1 MKPAWVTVLW
11 RVTMPIRNWIGPPLE
26 TTVTDPISR
35 IFANR
40 AARSVLVAIG
50 LFVLVLAM
58 VPAHHARATVAAA
71 DTAAVTPI
79 EAPIDVSPAVAAP
92 AAPAAEVTSGSVAAI
107 DVVAAKK
114 ELTNVKAAVLGL
126 VEGITEFLPVSS
138 TGHLLVAERVLNVG
152 QNNNTKEATDAY
164 TVIIQLGAI
173 LAVLVVS
180 WRRIQSIIMG
190 LIGKSEE
197 GRKLLIAL
205 ICAIVP
211 TAIIGLVLDKTA
223 EKYLLKVP
231 VVAAAWILGA
241 IAIFLLQARY
251 KNAQAGGKALELL
264 TPKNAVVI
272 GLVQTLAVALPGTS
286 RSLVTILAAV
296 VLGFSLSAAVE
307 FSFLLG
313 LATLSAAALLKIKT
327 DGQLVLDTFGTT
339 APLIGLV
346 VAAVAAGVA
355 VKWMISYLNSH
366 DLRLFGIYR
375 IGAAVVTL
383 ALLAAGTI

>member
-92 AAPAAEVTSGSVAAI
+92 AAPAAEVTLGSVAAI

-241 IAIFLLQARY
+241 VAIFLLQARY

-346 VAAVAAGVA
+346 VAAVAAGAA

>member
-1 MKPAWVTVLW
+1 
-11 RVTMPIRNWIGPPLE
+11 
-26 TTVTDPISR
+26 VTDR
-35 IFANR
+35 FARLFANR
-40 AARSVLVAIG
+40 AARSLLVALG
-50 LFVLVLAM
+50 LFAVVLALL
-58 VPAHHARATVAAA
+58 PAHHATATVAVTQASAA
-71 DTAAVTPI
+71 ETAPVTPI
-79 EAPIDVSPAVAAP
+79 ETPIDVSPAP
-92 AAPAAEVTSGSVAAI
+92 SSSGVLTNDGTKDRALQNAS
-107 DVVAAKK
+107 AAKK
-114 ELTNVKAAVLGL
+114 ELTNAKAAVLGL

-138 TGHLLVAERVLNVG
+138 TGHLLVAERILNIG
-152 QNNNTKEATDAY
+152 QNKKTKEATDAY

-180 WRRIQSIIMG
+180 WRRIQSIVLG
-190 LIGKSEE
+190 LIGKSAE

-205 ICAIVP
+205 ISAIVP

-241 IAIFLLQARY
+241 IAIFLLRTRY
-251 KNAQAGGKALELL
+251 KNAQAGGKALEML
-264 TPKNAVVI
+264 TPKNAVII
-272 GLVQTLAVALPGTS
+272 GLVQTIAVALPGMS

-296 VLGFSLSAAVE
+296 ILGFSLSAAVE

-383 ALLAAGTI
+383 GLLAAGTI

>member
-1 MKPAWVTVLW
+1 MAISTS
-11 RVTMPIRNWIGPPLE
+11 IRAWIGPPLE
-26 TTVTDPISR
+26 TIVTVRFAR
-35 IFANR
+35 IVAHR
-40 AARSVLVAIG
+40 AARSLLIAIG
-50 LFVLVLAM
+50 LFALVLALL
-58 VPAHHARATVAAA
+58 PTHAATA
-71 DTAAVTPI
+71 DTAPVTPI
-79 EAPIDVSPAVAAP
+79 ETPIDVSPVVDAP
-92 AAPAAEVTSGSVAAI
+92 AAASKAAAVSAAVI
-107 DVVAAKK
+107 DVEAAKK

-138 TGHLLVAERVLNVG
+138 TGHLLVAERILNVG
-152 QNNNTKEATDAY
+152 QNKNTKEATDAY

-190 LIGKSEE
+190 LVGKSAD

-205 ICAIVP
+205 LCALVP

-231 VVAAAWILGA
+231 VVAAAWALGA
-241 IAIFLLQARY
+241 VAIFLLHNHY

-264 TPKNAVVI
+264 TPKNAVII
-272 GLVQTLAVALPGTS
+272 GLVQTIAVALPGTS

-313 LATLSAAALLKIKT
+313 LATLSAAALLKINT

-346 VAAVAAGVA
+346 VAAVSAGVA
-355 VKWMISYLNSH
+355 VKWMISYLNNH
-366 DLRLFGIYR
+366 DLRIFGVYR
-375 IGAAVVTL
+375 IGAAVITL
-383 ALLAAGTI
+383 GLLAAGTI

>member
-1 MKPAWVTVLW
+1 VTALW
-11 RVTMPIRNWIGPPLE
+11 RVLASVQRWIDPPLE
-26 TTVTDPISR
+26 TTVTDRFAR

-40 AARSVLVAIG
+40 AARSVLVAMG
-50 LFVLVLAM
+50 LFALVLALL
-58 VPAHHARATVAAA
+58 PAHNATATVAVP

-79 EAPIDVSPAVAAP
+79 ETPVDVSPAAATP
-92 AAPAAEVTSGSVAAI
+92 STATTRATATDSSVAAIDVI

-126 VEGITEFLPVSS
+126 VEGFTEFLPVSS
-138 TGHLLVAERVLNVG
+138 TGHLLVAERILKVG
-152 QNNNTKEATDAY
+152 QNKNTKEATDAY

-205 ICAIVP
+205 VCAIVP
-211 TAIIGLVLDKTA
+211 TAIIGLALDKTA

-241 IAIFLLQARY
+241 IAIFLLQSRY

-264 TPKNAVVI
+264 TPKNAVII
-272 GLVQTLAVALPGTS
+272 GLVQTIAVALPGTS

-327 DGQLVLDTFGTT
+327 DGQLVLDTFGAT

-346 VAAVAAGVA
+346 VAAISAGVA

-383 ALLAAGTI
+383 GLLAAGTI

>member
-1 MKPAWVTVLW
+1 MAISTS
-11 RVTMPIRNWIGPPLE
+11 IRAWIGPPLE
-26 TTVTDPISR
+26 TIVTVRFAR
-35 IFANR
+35 IFAYR
-40 AARSVLVAIG
+40 AARGLLIAMG
-50 LFVLVLAM
+50 LFALVLALL
-58 VPAHHARATVAAA
+58 PTHAATA
-71 DTAAVTPI
+71 DTAPVTPI
-79 EAPIDVSPAVAAP
+79 ETPIDVSPVVVAP
-92 AAPAAEVTSGSVAAI
+92 AAASKAAAASGTVI

-138 TGHLLVAERVLNVG
+138 TGHLLVAERILNVG
-152 QNNNTKEATDAY
+152 QNKNTKEATDAY

-190 LIGKSEE
+190 LFGKSAD
-197 GRKLLIAL
+197 GRKLLTAL
-205 ICAIVP
+205 LCALVP

-231 VVAAAWILGA
+231 VVAAAWALGA
-241 IAIFLLQARY
+241 VAIFLLHNHY

-264 TPKNAVVI
+264 TPKNAVII
-272 GLVQTLAVALPGTS
+272 GLVQTIAVALPGTS

-313 LATLSAAALLKIKT
+313 LATLSAAALLKINT

-346 VAAVAAGVA
+346 VAAVSAGVA
-355 VKWMISYLNSH
+355 VKWMISYLNNH
-366 DLRLFGIYR
+366 DLRIFGVYR
-375 IGAAVVTL
+375 IGAAVVTVG
-383 ALLAAGTI
+383 LLAAGTI

>member
-1 MKPAWVTVLW
+1 MS
-11 RVTMPIRNWIGPPLE
+11 IRSWIGPPLE
-26 TTVTDPISR
+26 TIVTVRFAR
-35 IFANR
+35 IFAHR
-40 AARSVLVAIG
+40 ATRSLLIALG
-50 LFVLVLAM
+50 LFALVFALL
-58 VPAHHARATVAAA
+58 PAHTPTASAATA
-71 DTAAVTPI
+71 DTLAVTPI
-79 EAPIDVSPAVAAP
+79 ETPIDVSPAAVTPEVTP
-92 AAPAAEVTSGSVAAI
+92 AAANATSSATETTAI

-126 VEGITEFLPVSS
+126 VEGVTEFLPVSS
-138 TGHLLVAERVLNVG
+138 TGHLLVAERILKVG
-152 QNNNTKEATDAY
+152 QNKNTKEATDAY

-190 LIGKSEE
+190 LFGKSAD

-205 ICAIVP
+205 ICALVP

-231 VVAAAWILGA
+231 VVVAAWALGA
-241 IAIFLLQARY
+241 VAIFLLHTRY

-264 TPKNAVVI
+264 TPKNAVII
-272 GLVQTLAVALPGTS
+272 GLVQTIAVALPGTS

-313 LATLSAAALLKIKT
+313 LATLSAAALLKINT

-346 VAAVAAGVA
+346 VAAVSAGVA
-355 VKWMISYLNSH
+355 VKWMISYLNNH
-366 DLRLFGIYR
+366 DLRLFGVYR

-383 ALLAAGTI
+383 GLLGAGAM

>member
-1 MKPAWVTVLW
+1 MLVQS
-11 RVTMPIRNWIGPPLE
+11 WIGPPLE
-26 TTVTDPISR
+26 TTVTVRFAR
-35 IFANR
+35 IFAHR
-40 AARSVLVAIG
+40 ATRSLLIALG
-50 LFVLVLAM
+50 LFALVFALL
-58 VPAHHARATVAAA
+58 PTHAPTAGAATADAATA
-71 DTAAVTPI
+71 ESAPISETAAVTPI
-79 EAPIDVSPAVAAP
+79 ETPIDVSPVPATTAVTP
-92 AAPAAEVTSGSVAAI
+92 AAGNTSTGETAI

-126 VEGITEFLPVSS
+126 VEGVTEFLPVSS
-138 TGHLLVAERVLNVG
+138 TGHLLVAERILKVG
-152 QNNNTKEATDAY
+152 QNKNTKEATDAY

-180 WRRIQSIIMG
+180 WRRIESIIMG
-190 LIGKSEE
+190 LIGKSAD

-205 ICAIVP
+205 VCALVP
-211 TAIIGLVLDKTA
+211 TAIIGLALDKTA

-231 VVAAAWILGA
+231 VVAAAWALGA
-241 IAIFLLQARY
+241 VAIFLLHSRY

-264 TPKNAVVI
+264 TPKKAVII
-272 GLVQTLAVALPGTS
+272 GLVQTIAVALPGTS

-327 DGQLVLDTFGTT
+327 DGQLVIDTFGTT

-346 VAAVAAGVA
+346 VAAVSAGVA
-355 VKWMISYLNSH
+355 VKWMISYLNNH

-383 ALLAAGTI
+383 GLLAAGTI

>member
-1 MKPAWVTVLW
+1 MAAYLHRAAWF
-11 RVTMPIRNWIGPPLE
+11 GPPLE
-26 TTVTDPISR
+26 TIVTVQSGRRLVNRPVRLSLVTLGLLAC
-35 IFANR
+35 FA
-40 AARSVLVAIG
+40 LAI
-50 LFVLVLAM
+50 
-58 VPAHHARATVAAA
+58 
-71 DTAAVTPI
+71 AVTPMRSARAASFLVTTAA
-79 EAPIDVSPAVAAP
+79 APIESSVEPPVESPVAAS
-92 AAPAAEVTSGSVAAI
+92 ASDSASAGASNTGTVI
-107 DVVAAKK
+107 DAVAAKK

-138 TGHLLVAERVLNVG
+138 TGHLLVAERILDVG
-152 QNNNTKEATDAY
+152 QNENTKEATDAY

-180 WRRIQSIIMG
+180 WRRIQSIFLG
-190 LIGKSEE
+190 LIGKSED
-197 GRKLLIAL
+197 GRNLLVGLLCAL
-205 ICAIVP
+205 VP

-231 VVAAAWILGA
+231 VVAAAWILGGV
-241 IAIFLLQARY
+241 AIFALNARY
-251 KNAQAGGKALELL
+251 KKAQTSGKRLELL
-264 TPKNAVVI
+264 TPKNAVII
-272 GLVQTLAVALPGTS
+272 GLVQTIAVALPGTS

-296 VLGFSLSAAVE
+296 VLGFTLSAAVE

-346 VAAVAAGVA
+346 VAAISAGVA
-355 VKWMISYLNSH
+355 VKWMISYLNNH

-375 IGAAVVTL
+375 IGAAVLTL
-383 ALLAAGTI
+383 VLLAAGTI

>member
-241 IAIFLLQARY
+241 VAIFLLQARY

-346 VAAVAAGVA
+346 VAAVAAGAA

>member
-1 MKPAWVTVLW
+1 MANL
-11 RVTMPIRNWIGPPLE
+11 MSIRAWIGPPLE
-26 TTVTDPISR
+26 TTVTDRFAR

-40 AARSVLVAIG
+40 AARSLLIALG
-50 LFVLVLAM
+50 LFALVLALL
-58 VPAHHARATVAAA
+58 PTHTATA

-79 EAPIDVSPAVAAP
+79 ETPIDVSPVVVTPAVTPAAASTAAP
-92 AAPAAEVTSGSVAAI
+92 AASGAVI

-138 TGHLLVAERVLNVG
+138 TGHLLVAERILKVG
-152 QNNNTKEATDAY
+152 QNKNTKEATDAY

-190 LIGKSEE
+190 LFGKSEE

-205 ICAIVP
+205 ICALVP

-241 IAIFLLQARY
+241 IAIFLLQTRY

-264 TPKNAVVI
+264 TPKNAVII
-272 GLVQTLAVALPGTS
+272 GLVQTIAVALPGTS

-313 LATLSAAALLKIKT
+313 LTTLSAAALLKIKT

-346 VAAVAAGVA
+346 VAAVSAGVA
-355 VKWMISYLNSH
+355 VKWMISYLNNH

-383 ALLAAGTI
+383 GLLAAGTI

>member
-1 MKPAWVTVLW
+1 VTVQSA
-11 RVTMPIRNWIGPPLE
+11 RPSASRNIRLL
-26 TTVTDPISR
+26 
-35 IFANR
+35 
-40 AARSVLVAIG
+40 LVGLG
-50 LFVLVLAM
+50 LFIVAFAVLPTRGANAVSITTGSITAS
-58 VPAHHARATVAAA
+58 PIVASS
-71 DTAAVTPI
+71 AVTPI
-79 EAPIDVSPAVAAP
+79 EAPIETPIETPVVVAP
-92 AAPAAEVTSGSVAAI
+92 NAADAAKLATEI

-114 ELTNVKAAVLGL
+114 ELTNAKAAVLGL
-126 VEGITEFLPVSS
+126 VEGITEFLPISS
-138 TGHLLVAERVLNVG
+138 TGHLLVAERILKVG
-152 QNNNTKEATDAY
+152 QNDNTKEATDAY

-180 WRRIQSIIMG
+180 WKRIQSILMG
-190 LIGKSEE
+190 LVGKSDD

-205 ICAIVP
+205 LCALVP
-211 TAIIGLVLDKTA
+211 TAIIGLALDKTA

-231 VVAAAWILGA
+231 VVAAAWGLGA
-241 IAIFLLQARY
+241 VAIFLLHNHY
-251 KNAQAGGKALELL
+251 KNAQTGGKRLELL
-264 TPKNAVVI
+264 TPKNAVII
-272 GLVQTLAVALPGTS
+272 GLVQTIAVALPGTS

-327 DGQLVLDTFGTT
+327 DGQLVLDTFGAT

-346 VAAVAAGVA
+346 VAAISAGVA
-355 VKWMISYLNSH
+355 VKWMISYLNNH

-383 ALLAAGTI
+383 GLLAAGTI

>member
-1 MKPAWVTVLW
+1 MTERFA
-11 RVTMPIRNWIGPPLE
+11 
-26 TTVTDPISR
+26 R

-40 AARSVLVAIG
+40 AARSFLIALG
-50 LFVLVLAM
+50 LFTLVLALL
-58 VPAHHARATVAAA
+58 PSHTATA
-71 DTAAVTPI
+71 DIATVTPI
-79 EAPIDVSPAVAAP
+79 ETPIDVSPAAAASAVVTSAVEGRAIAGTGVAA
-92 AAPAAEVTSGSVAAI
+92 V

-126 VEGITEFLPVSS
+126 VEGVTEFLPVSS
-138 TGHLLVAERVLNVG
+138 TGHLLVAERILKVG
-152 QNNNTKEATDAY
+152 QNKNTKEATDAY

-190 LIGKSEE
+190 LFGKSED

-205 ICAIVP
+205 LCALVP
-211 TAIIGLVLDKTA
+211 TAIIGLALDKTA

-231 VVAAAWILGA
+231 VVAAAWVLGA
-241 IAIFLLQARY
+241 VAIFLLHNRY
-251 KNAQAGGKALELL
+251 KNAQAGGKRLELL
-264 TPKNAVVI
+264 TPKNAVII
-272 GLVQTLAVALPGTS
+272 GLVQTVAVALPGTS

-339 APLIGLV
+339 APLVGLV
-346 VAAVAAGVA
+346 VAAVSAGVA
-355 VKWMISYLNSH
+355 VKWMISYLNNH

-383 ALLAAGTI
+383 GLLAAGTI

>member
-1 MKPAWVTVLW
+1 VTDLW
-11 RVTMPIRNWIGPPLE
+11 RVFASIQRWIDPPLE
-26 TTVTDPISR
+26 TTVTDRFAR

-40 AARSVLVAIG
+40 AARSVLVAMG
-50 LFVLVLAM
+50 LFALVLALL
-58 VPAHHARATVAAA
+58 PAHHATATVAAP

-79 EAPIDVSPAVAAP
+79 ETPIDVSSAAATPSPATTRATAT
-92 AAPAAEVTSGSVAAI
+92 ESSVVAI

-138 TGHLLVAERVLNVG
+138 TGHLLVAERILKVG
-152 QNNNTKEATDAY
+152 QNKNTKEATDAY

-190 LIGKSEE
+190 LVGKSEE

-205 ICAIVP
+205 VCAIVP
-211 TAIIGLVLDKTA
+211 TAIIGLALDKTA

-231 VVAAAWILGA
+231 VVAVAWILGA
-241 IAIFLLQARY
+241 LAIFLLQTRY

-264 TPKNAVVI
+264 TPKNAIVI
-272 GLVQTLAVALPGTS
+272 GLVQTIAVALPGTS

-346 VAAVAAGVA
+346 VAAVSAGVA
-355 VKWMISYLNSH
+355 VKWMISYLNNH

-383 ALLAAGTI
+383 GLLAAGTI

>member
-1 MKPAWVTVLW
+1 MACTNVDLCS
-11 RVTMPIRNWIGPPLE
+11 IDLPLE
-26 TTVTDPISR
+26 TTLTVRLAR
-35 IFANR
+35 IFA
-40 AARSVLVAIG
+40 
-50 LFVLVLAM
+50 
-58 VPAHHARATVAAA
+58 HRATRSLVVACALFA
-71 DTAAVTPI
+71 LLLALLPAPSAKAGPDPVSPI
-79 EAPIDVSPAVAAP
+79 ETPIDVSPVVTRAFASTATP
-92 AAPAAEVTSGSVAAI
+92 ATI
-107 DVVAAKK
+107 DVEAAKK
-114 ELTNVKAAVLGL
+114 ELTNVKAALLGL

-138 TGHLLVAERVLNVG
+138 TGHLLVAERILKVG
-152 QNNNTKEATDAY
+152 QNDNTKEATDAY

-180 WRRIQSIIMG
+180 WRRIHSIIMG
-190 LIGKSEE
+190 LIGKSED

-205 ICAIVP
+205 ICALVP
-211 TAIIGLVLDKTA
+211 TAVIGLVLDKTA

-231 VVAAAWILGA
+231 VVAAAWALGA
-241 IAIFLLQARY
+241 VAIFVLQSRY

-264 TPKNAVVI
+264 TPRNAVII
-272 GLVQTLAVALPGTS
+272 GLVQTIAVALPGTS

-346 VAAVAAGVA
+346 VAAVSAGVA
-355 VKWMISYLNSH
+355 VKWMISYLNHH

-383 ALLAAGTI
+383 GLLAAGTI

>member
-1 MKPAWVTVLW
+1 MS
-11 RVTMPIRNWIGPPLE
+11 IRSWIGPPLE
-26 TTVTDPISR
+26 TIVTVRFAR
-35 IFANR
+35 IFAHR
-40 AARSVLVAIG
+40 ATRSLLIAVG
-50 LFVLVLAM
+50 LFALVFALL
-58 VPAHHARATVAAA
+58 PAHTPTASAATA
-71 DTAAVTPI
+71 DTLAVTPI
-79 EAPIDVSPAVAAP
+79 ETPIDVSPVADSSAVTP
-92 AAPAAEVTSGSVAAI
+92 AAVTVGTETTAI

-126 VEGITEFLPVSS
+126 VEGVTEFLPVSS
-138 TGHLLVAERVLNVG
+138 TGHLLVAERILKVG
-152 QNNNTKEATDAY
+152 QNKNTKEATDAY

-190 LIGKSEE
+190 LFGKSAD

-205 ICAIVP
+205 ICALVP

-241 IAIFLLQARY
+241 VAIFLLHTRY

-264 TPKNAVVI
+264 TPKNAVII
-272 GLVQTLAVALPGTS
+272 GLVQTIAVALPGTS

-313 LATLSAAALLKIKT
+313 LATLSAAALLKINT

-346 VAAVAAGVA
+346 VAAVSAGVA
-355 VKWMISYLNSH
+355 VKWMISYLNNH
-366 DLRLFGIYR
+366 DLRLFGVYR

-383 ALLAAGTI
+383 GLLGAGAI